1 MQCGFDL
8 ADSTLGLKGRAL
20 SVSQGREIMPLLEFE
35 RRYILKVLNAV
46 NWRVNGPKGAAA
58 LLGVPPSTLRSKMSK
73 LGIKRS

>member
-1 MQCGFDL
+1 
-8 ADSTLGLKGRAL
+8 
-20 SVSQGREIMPLLEFE
+20 MPLLEFE
-35 RRYILKVLNAV
+35 RRYILKVLNAT